1 MRPAIYREGWIVRP
15 LRVVVL
21 GGPLALEDSRLRGE
35 TPLSL
40 ADYRALHPFIPSPH
54 AVVAYPFLGLTAA
67 ERNALRAAFLAP
79 FPLVVR

>member
-1 MRPAIYREGWIVRP
+1 MRPAFYREGWLVRP

-35 TPLSL
+35 APLSL
-40 ADYRALHPFIPSPH
+40 DSYRALFHLSPRPE
-54 AVVAYPFLGLTAA
+54 AVVAYPALGLTNA
-67 ERNALRAAFLAP
+67 EENALRAAFLAP